1 MDDSLIKFYNRVYQE
16 KGYHGIIRTLK
27 RDLEFGDINFPSDNL
42 LQVTTGGWS
51 DDEDALSSLTS
62 LTSMFG
68 HNHYVGELRGGVFYF
83 AEQME
88 STGAFEIIEK
98 LPDRETCNPKICCWC
113 KYSNNGM
120 RDPARSI
127 TMCDGCRYNEEFE
140 HI

>member
-1 MDDSLIKFYNRVYQE
+1 MDSLIKLYNKIYIE
-16 KGYHGIIRTLK
+16 KGYHGIIRALK

-42 LQVTTGGWS
+42 LKVTTGGWS
-51 DDEDALSSLTS
+51 DDEDVLSSLTS
-62 LTSMFG
+62 FNSMFG
-68 HNHYVGELRGGVFYF
+68 YNHYVGKLRGGVFYF

-88 STGAFEIIEK
+88 STSDFEIIEK
-98 LPDRETCNPKICCWC
+98 LHDKETCNPKICKWC
-113 KYSNNGM
+113 KYSSNGK